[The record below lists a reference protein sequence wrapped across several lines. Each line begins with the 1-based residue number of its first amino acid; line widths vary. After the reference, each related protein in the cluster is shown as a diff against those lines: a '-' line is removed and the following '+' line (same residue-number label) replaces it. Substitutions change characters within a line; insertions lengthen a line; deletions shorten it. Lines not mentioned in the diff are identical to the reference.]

1 MGSERRFPFVALA
14 VCVLLSFTF
23 SAWRSWRNVE
33 VDASV
38 PPDVCRL
45 VRPETFDIL
54 VPGHD
59 ALQSNRGSSRGSGFS
74 WCRAKG
80 VSPVDGSPIHL
91 EVLLSHYG
99 RLDGEG
105 PRCVERSEIPYSVN
119 LAPIKG
125 QLPLGDFAGYFIDYE
140 APTERYRIDLIICL
154 GTYET
159 YVQYV
164 AAEMTVP
171 SLIDS
176 ASTVGLEVL
185 SHRRR
190 DALFPPLRHW
200 PIIVG
205 TLP

>member
-1 MGSERRFPFVALA
+1 MSSERRFPFVALV

-45 VRPETFDIL
+45 IRPETFDIL
-54 VPGHD
+54 VPGHGAPRSD
-59 ALQSNRGSSRGSGFS
+59 RGTGRGSGIS

-80 VSPVDGSPIHL
+80 VSPIDGSPIDL
-91 EVLLSHYG
+91 DVWLYHYG
-99 RLDGEG
+99 RYDGEG
-105 PRCVERSEIPYSVN
+105 PRCVERSEVPISLHFASV
-119 LAPIKG
+119 KG
-125 QLPLGDFAGYFIDYE
+125 QLPLGDFAGYFIDYNV
-140 APTERYRIDLIICL
+140 PTNRNRINLIICL

-159 YVQYV
+159 RIEY
-164 AAEMTVP
+164 AAARVTAP

-176 ASTVGLEVL
+176 ASAVGLEVL
-185 SHRRR
+185 SHRKR